1 MNARALTDKVIHECL
16 TEPQREAVFRG
27 CAKKCSLSGAEKKRS
42 AREEVEEA
50 VSILEREMPKSRALL
65 KLREV
70 LASKL

>member
-1 MNARALTDKVIHECL
+1 MNARALTDKVLHECFA
-16 TEPQREAVFRG
+16 EPQQEAVFRG
-27 CAKKCSLSGAEKKRS
+27 CAKKCSLSGVEKKRS

-50 VSILEREMPKSRALL
+50 VRILEREMPKSRALL

>member
-1 MNARALTDKVIHECL
+1 MPRIKAVDRDSA
-16 TEPQREAVFRG
+16 PEATRQL
-27 CAKKCSLSGAEKKRS
+27 LSGVEKKRS

-50 VSILEREMPKSRALL
+50 VRILEREMPKSRALL